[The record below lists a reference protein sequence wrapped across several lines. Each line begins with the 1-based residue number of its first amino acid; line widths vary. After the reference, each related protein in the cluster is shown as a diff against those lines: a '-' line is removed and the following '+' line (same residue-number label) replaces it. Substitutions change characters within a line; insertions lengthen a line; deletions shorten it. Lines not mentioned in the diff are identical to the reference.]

1 MCARMQKK
9 KKKSEYRDIDS
20 SIVYKI
26 QTLKTVSIG
35 KWLNINRAMTKLL
48 LIYLIEYFAFV
59 KMNEA
64 VQHYWT

>member
-1 MCARMQKK
+1 MCTRMQ
-9 KKKSEYRDIDS
+9 KKKSEYRNIDS

-26 QTLKTVSIG
+26 QALKTASIG
-35 KWLNINRAMTKLL
+35 KWLNINRAMTKPL
-48 LIYLIEYFAFV
+48 LIYPIEYFAFV